1 MIKRIGFLL
10 MSVSLL
16 SACSPTLINEEEYN
30 AIEVGMTQEEVADI
44 VGGKGKVEDGTIE
57 DTTIVNYDG
66 EGDIQFAV
74 LLFDKGKLWV
84 RKEISCKCS
93 DLTGDDNMALRS
105 WLSH

>member
-74 LLFDKGKLWV
+74 LLFDKGKLWG
-84 RKEISCKCS
+84 KER
-93 DLTGDDNMALRS
+93 D
-105 WLSH
+105 